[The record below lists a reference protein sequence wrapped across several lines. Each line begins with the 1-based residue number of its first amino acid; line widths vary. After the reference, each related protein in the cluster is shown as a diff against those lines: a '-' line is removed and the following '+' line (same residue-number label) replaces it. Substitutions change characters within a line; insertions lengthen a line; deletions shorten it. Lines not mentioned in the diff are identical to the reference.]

1 MWGMSSAHAHSHP
14 GHDHG
19 RQQTKRALALTLGL
33 TSAFLVA
40 EVVGGLLTGSLALLA
55 DAAHML
61 SDSVSLGLAL
71 VAVWLAQR
79 PATPQRTFGL
89 KRAEILA
96 ALVNGI
102 TLVAISIWIF
112 VEAADRLGNPGDVEG
127 GWVLLVA
134 VIGLLVNGAAIAVLH
149 RGAADSLNVS
159 AAMRHVIAD
168 LMASVGVI
176 VAALIILTTG
186 WDYADPLVS
195 ILIGL
200 LILASS
206 WTILRD
212 TTQILLEGAPPG
224 IKVSDV
230 GREMASVS
238 GVVEVHDLH
247 VWMITSGFPALAA
260 HVLVAEDDDCHEKR
274 LEVAAMLRERF
285 GIDHATLQMDH
296 ARPKLLQIEH
306 APSNA

>member
-1 MWGMSSAHAHSHP
+1 
-14 GHDHG
+14 
-19 RQQTKRALALTLGL
+19 
-33 TSAFLVA
+33 
-40 EVVGGLLTGSLALLA
+40 VVGGLLTGSLALLA

-71 VAVWLAQR
+71 IAVWLAQR
-79 PATPQRTFGL
+79 PATTQRTFGL

-96 ALVNGI
+96 ALANGV

-112 VEAADRLGNPGDVEG
+112 VEAIQRLDDPGSIEG
-127 GWVLLVA
+127 GWMMAVA
-134 VIGLLVNGAAIAVLH
+134 ITGLSVNAAAIAVLH
-149 RGAADSLNVS
+149 RGAEASLNVS

-168 LMASVGVI
+168 LLGSLGVI
-176 VAALIILTTG
+176 AAALIILVTG
-186 WDYADPLVS
+186 WDYADPIVS

-224 IKVSDV
+224 VDV
-230 GREMASVS
+230 AEVGNAMAGVP

-260 HVLVAEDDDCHEKR
+260 HVTVAEDDDCHLKR
-274 LEVAAMLRERF
+274 LEIAEMLETRF

-296 ARPKLLQIEH
+296 AQTALLQLEN
-306 APSNA
+306 AP

>member
-1 MWGMSSAHAHSHP
+1 MAHAH
-14 GHDHG
+14 GHDHS
-19 RQQTKRALALTLGL
+19 REQTKRALGLTLVL

-40 EVVGGLLTGSLALLA
+40 EIIGGILTGSLALLA
-55 DAAHML
+55 DAGHML

-71 VAVWLAQR
+71 FAVWLAQR

-96 ALVNGI
+96 ALANGV

-112 VEAADRLGNPGDVEG
+112 VEASRRLDDPGEVLG
-127 GWVLLVA
+127 GWMLVIA
-134 VIGLLVNGAAIAVLH
+134 VIGLFVNGAAIAVLH
-149 RGAADSLNVS
+149 RGGDASLNVK

-168 LMASVGVI
+168 FLGSIGVI
-176 VAALIILTTG
+176 VAALIIVITG
-186 WDYADPLVS
+186 WEYADPIVS
-195 ILIGL
+195 LLIGF

-224 IKVSDV
+224 IDVSEV
-230 GREMASVS
+230 GRQMASVP

-260 HVLVAEDDDCHEKR
+260 HVLVAEDDDCHLKR
-274 LEVAAMLRERF
+274 LEVAEMLHARF

-296 ARPKLLQIEH
+296 SHPHLIQIEK
-306 APSNA
+306 APAKG

>member
-1 MWGMSSAHAHSHP
+1 MSAGHFHAAHSHN
-14 GHDHG
+14 HA
-19 RQQTKRALALTLGL
+19 RESSRRALGL
-33 TSAFLVA
+33 TLCLILVFLVV

-61 SDSVSLGLAL
+61 SDAVSLGLAL
-71 VAVWLAQR
+71 FAVWLAGR
-79 PATPQRTFGL
+79 PVTAQRTFGL

-96 ALVNGI
+96 ALANGV

-112 VEAADRLGNPGDVEG
+112 VEAAERLGEPREIEG
-127 GWVLLVA
+127 GWVLAVA
-134 VIGLLVNGAAIAVLH
+134 IAGLLVNGVAIWILH
-149 RGAADSLNVS
+149 RDESDSLNVS

-168 LMASVGVI
+168 LLGSVGVI
-176 VAALIILTTG
+176 VAALVIITTG
-186 WDYADPLVS
+186 WEYADPIVS
-195 ILIGL
+195 IVIGL
-200 LILASS
+200 LVLASS

-224 IKVSDV
+224 MSVAEI
-230 GREMASVS
+230 GETMASVP

-260 HVLVAEDDDCHEKR
+260 HVTVAEEDDCHLKR
-274 LEVAAMLRERF
+274 LAVAEVLHDRF

-296 ARPKLLQIEH
+296 AQPRLLQIEG
-306 APSNA
+306 APAEG

>member
-1 MWGMSSAHAHSHP
+1 MGHAHAH
-14 GHDHG
+14 DHS
-19 RQQTKRALALTLGL
+19 RERSKRALALTLAL

-40 EVVGGLLTGSLALLA
+40 EVIGGLLTGSLALLA

-71 VAVWLAQR
+71 FAVWLAQR

-89 KRAEILA
+89 NRAEILA
-96 ALVNGI
+96 ALANGV

-112 VEAADRLGNPGDVEG
+112 VEAINRLGDPGEVEG
-127 GWVLLVA
+127 GWMLAVA
-134 VIGLLVNGAAIAVLH
+134 VVGLFVNAAAIAVLH
-149 RGAADSLNVS
+149 RGADSSLNVQ

-168 LMASVGVI
+168 FLGSVGVI
-176 VAALIILTTG
+176 VAALVIVVTG
-186 WDYADPLVS
+186 WEYADPIVS
-195 ILIGL
+195 LLIGL

-224 IKVSDV
+224 IDVSEV
-230 GREMASVS
+230 GREMASVP

-260 HVLVAEDDDCHEKR
+260 HVLVAEDDDCHLKR
-274 LEVAAMLRERF
+274 LEVAEMLHSRF

-296 ARPKLLQIEH
+296 THPQLLQIEQ
-306 APSNA
+306 APASPSKPT

>member
-1 MWGMSSAHAHSHP
+1 MGHAHAH
-14 GHDHG
+14 DHS
-19 RQQTKRALALTLGL
+19 RERSKRALALTLAL

-40 EVVGGLLTGSLALLA
+40 EVIGGLLTGSLALLA

-71 VAVWLAQR
+71 FAVWLAQR

-89 KRAEILA
+89 NRAEILA
-96 ALVNGI
+96 ALANGVA
-102 TLVAISIWIF
+102 LVAISIWIF
-112 VEAADRLGNPGDVEG
+112 VEAIDRLGDPAEVEG
-127 GWVLLVA
+127 GWMLAVA
-134 VIGLLVNGAAIAVLH
+134 VVGLLVNAAAIRVLH
-149 RGAADSLNVS
+149 RGGGSSLNVQ

-168 LMASVGVI
+168 FLGSIGVI
-176 VAALIILTTG
+176 AAALIIVVTG
-186 WDYADPLVS
+186 WEYADPIVS
-195 ILIGL
+195 LLIGL

-224 IKVSDV
+224 IDVSEV
-230 GREMASVS
+230 GREMASVP

-260 HVLVAEDDDCHEKR
+260 HVIVAEDDDCHLKR
-274 LEVAAMLRERF
+274 LEVAEVLSSRF
-285 GIDHATLQMDH
+285 GIEHATLQMDH
-296 ARPKLLQIEH
+296 SHPRLLQIEQ
-306 APSNA
+306 APAEV

>member
-1 MWGMSSAHAHSHP
+1 MAHAHA
-14 GHDHG
+14 HDHS
-19 RQQTKRALALTLGL
+19 RERTKRALGLTLVL

-40 EVVGGLLTGSLALLA
+40 EVIGGLLTGSLALLA
-55 DAAHML
+55 DAGHML

-71 VAVWLAQR
+71 FAVWLAQR

-96 ALVNGI
+96 ALANGV

-112 VEAADRLGNPGDVEG
+112 VEAIRRLEDPGEVLG
-127 GWVLLVA
+127 GWMLVVA
-134 VIGLLVNGAAIAVLH
+134 IIGLFVNAAAIAVLH
-149 RGAADSLNVS
+149 RGGDSSLNVK
-159 AAMRHVIAD
+159 AATRHVIAD
-168 LMASVGVI
+168 FLGSIGVI
-176 VAALIILTTG
+176 VAALIIVITG
-186 WDYADPLVS
+186 WEYADPIVS
-195 ILIGL
+195 LLIAV

-224 IKVSDV
+224 IDVSEV
-230 GREMASVS
+230 GREMASVP

-260 HVLVAEDDDCHEKR
+260 HVLVAEDDDCHLKR
-274 LEVAAMLRERF
+274 LEVAEMLHARF

-296 ARPKLLQIEH
+296 THPHLLQIEK
-306 APSNA
+306 APAEA

>member
-1 MWGMSSAHAHSHP
+1 MGHAHAH
-14 GHDHG
+14 DHS
-19 RQQTKRALALTLGL
+19 RERSKRALALTLAL

-40 EVVGGLLTGSLALLA
+40 EVIGGLLTGSLALLA

-61 SDSVSLGLAL
+61 SDSVSLGLAFL
-71 VAVWLAQR
+71 AVWLAQR

-89 KRAEILA
+89 NRAEILA
-96 ALVNGI
+96 ALANGV

-112 VEAADRLGNPGDVEG
+112 VEAINRLDNPGNVEG
-127 GWVLLVA
+127 GWMMVVA
-134 VIGLLVNGAAIAVLH
+134 VVGLLVNAAAIAVLH
-149 RGAADSLNVS
+149 RGGDSSLNIQ

-168 LMASVGVI
+168 FMASVGV
-176 VAALIILTTG
+176 VLAALIILLTG
-186 WDYADPLVS
+186 WDYADPIVGLV
-195 ILIGL
+195 IGF

-224 IKVSDV
+224 IDVSEV
-230 GREMASVS
+230 GREMASVP

-260 HVLVAEDDDCHEKR
+260 HVLVAEDDDCHLKR
-274 LEVAAMLRERF
+274 LEVAEMLHSRF

-296 ARPKLLQIEH
+296 THPHLLQIEK
-306 APSNA
+306 APAGA

>member
-1 MWGMSSAHAHSHP
+1 MGPAHAH
-14 GHDHG
+14 DHS
-19 RQQTKRALALTLGL
+19 RERSKRALGLTLAL

-40 EVVGGLLTGSLALLA
+40 EIIGGLLTGSLALLA

-71 VAVWLAQR
+71 FAVWLAQR

-89 KRAEILA
+89 NRAEILA
-96 ALVNGI
+96 ALANGV

-112 VEAADRLGNPGDVEG
+112 VEAIQRLSDPGNVEG
-127 GWVLLVA
+127 GWMMVVA
-134 VIGLLVNGAAIAVLH
+134 VLGLFVNAVAIAVLH
-149 RGAADSLNVS
+149 RGGDSSLNVQ

-168 LMASVGVI
+168 FLGSVGV
-176 VAALIILTTG
+176 VLAALIILVTG
-186 WDYADPLVS
+186 WDYADPIVS
-195 ILIGL
+195 LLIGL

-224 IKVSDV
+224 IDVSEV
-230 GREMASVS
+230 GREMASVP

-260 HVLVAEDDDCHEKR
+260 HVLVAEDDDCHVKR
-274 LEVAAMLRERF
+274 LEVAEMLHSRF

-296 ARPKLLQIEH
+296 SHPHLLQIER
-306 APSNA
+306 APA

>member
-1 MWGMSSAHAHSHP
+1 MAHAH
-14 GHDHG
+14 GHDHS
-19 RQQTKRALALTLGL
+19 REQTKRALGLTLVL
-33 TSAFLVA
+33 TSAFVVA
-40 EVVGGLLTGSLALLA
+40 EVIGGILTGSLALLA
-55 DAAHML
+55 DAGHML

-71 VAVWLAQR
+71 FAVWLAQR

-96 ALVNGI
+96 ALANGV

-112 VEAADRLGNPGDVEG
+112 VEAIRRLDDPGEVLG
-127 GWVLLVA
+127 GWMLVIA
-134 VIGLLVNGAAIAVLH
+134 VIGLFVNAAAIAVLH
-149 RGAADSLNVS
+149 RGGDASLNVK

-168 LMASVGVI
+168 FLGSIGVI
-176 VAALIILTTG
+176 VAALIIVITG
-186 WDYADPLVS
+186 WEYADPIVS
-195 ILIGL
+195 LLIGL

-224 IKVSDV
+224 IDVSEV
-230 GREMASVS
+230 GRQMASVP

-260 HVLVAEDDDCHEKR
+260 HVLVAEDDDCHLKR
-274 LEVAAMLRERF
+274 LEVAEMLHTRF

-296 ARPKLLQIEH
+296 THPHLIQIEKSP
-306 APSNA
+306 AKA